1 MVFPGFM
8 NKVPMAVLAGALGL
22 GAALTAAIWYWGGPK
37 HTEVGYSP
45 KQPIPFSHRVHA
57 GDLGMDCRFCH
68 NTVERTAVAP
78 LPSGESCMSCHAFV
92 KKDSEGVKR
101 LAAAVAKNE
110 AIPWV
115 RVHRLPD
122 YARFHHGVHVQAG
135 VSCLSCHGRID
146 QMTQVRQVEP
156 LSMSWCLDC
165 HRKPEAQ
172 LRPAHLITRLDAVIP
187 DPVATGR
194 RIMESRHLKPSTD
207 CSACHQ

>member
-1 MVFPGFM
+1 MVFPGYM
-8 NKVPMAVLAGALGL
+8 NKVPLAVLVGAGVLGGLVTGAL
-22 GAALTAAIWYWGGPK
+22 WFWGSPK
-37 HTEVGYSP
+37 HTDVGYSP
-45 KQPIPFSHRVHA
+45 KQPIVFSHRVHV

-101 LAAAVAKNE
+101 LSQAVAKNE

-146 QMTQVRQVEP
+146 RMPQLRQVEP

-165 HRKPEAQ
+165 HRNPAPN
-172 LRPAHLITRLDAVIP
+172 LRPTDLVTRLDATIP
-187 DPVATGR
+187 DPLATGER
-194 RIMESRHLKPSTD
+194 LMKEKRIRPSTD